1 MDAKIVRAVRGA
13 GILTLFC
20 TTGAIVLWDYL
31 GHRTAGIVSGS
42 VEALLG
48 LYMIFAFG
56 PVTERLQRRFPRPET
71 AASPPPPLP

>member
-1 MDAKIVRAVRGA
+1 MDRNIVRAVRGA

-20 TTGAIVLWDYL
+20 TAGAVVLWDYL

-48 LYMIFAFG
+48 LYMIFAFQ
-56 PVTERLQRRFPRPET
+56 PVAERIHRRFPRN
-71 AASPPPPLP
+71 AA